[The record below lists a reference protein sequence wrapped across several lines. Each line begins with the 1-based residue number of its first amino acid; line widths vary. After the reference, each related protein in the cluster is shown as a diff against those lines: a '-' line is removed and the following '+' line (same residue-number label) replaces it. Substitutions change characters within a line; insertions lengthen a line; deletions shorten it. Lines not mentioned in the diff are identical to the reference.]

1 VLAAASDRSAE
12 GIDAR
17 RLGLLIIV
25 VALAYAGVS
34 ALSTGRGAIHEDMA
48 EAYVWGSHFEWGYYK
63 HPPLWAWIAGGWF
76 QVMPRT
82 ALAFALLCAVNVA
95 IGLWGAWMLIGR
107 FAQGWTRVAAFLLLL
122 LTPFYA
128 LNAFVFN
135 ANAIFVS
142 LWPWTAWAFV
152 RAMDERGPSSAL
164 VFGVMAGLDM
174 MAKYYAVLLLA
185 ACVLAALAHPKAKA
199 YFASPWPY
207 LAVAVAGLVFAPH
220 VVWLFRTGFLPF
232 HYFGGESG
240 HGVGFSI
247 GTAAKLF
254 GGDIALMGLAIAL
267 VLIAARSSAPGL
279 PARLGERAHDP
290 RFRLLAILGLAPFLL
305 TLVAGLVFRL
315 KLSTNWTIGIFPLVP
330 LILIE
335 LADPPDRRR
344 LAIAAGAVGVSL
356 AAAGLAVA
364 PFARA
369 FSTEA
374 KDFEPRREVVAA
386 AVQLWRARTNAPL
399 LVVGGDETYGDA
411 AGFYAPGRPSV
422 FIKLDPRTSPWVDVG
437 ALSKTGLLVICPAR
451 DVGCLARAWRYSS
464 PATTW
469 TRLLL
474 PSPRRRAS
482 TTASAYPFIVAITP
496 PATSSPAAPT
506 RR

>member
-1 VLAAASDRSAE
+1 MLAAASDPTAQV
-12 GIDAR
+12 IDAR
-17 RLGLLIIV
+17 LLGVLIV
-25 VALAYAGVS
+25 VLALAYAGIS
-34 ALSTGRGAIHEDMA
+34 ALSTGGGAIHEDMA

-76 QVMPRT
+76 QLAPRT

-107 FAQGWTRVAAFLLLL
+107 FAQGWTRVAALLLL
-122 LTPFYA
+122 LVTPFYG
-128 LNAFVFN
+128 LNGFVFN
-135 ANAIFVS
+135 ANSIFLS
-142 LWPWTAWAFV
+142 LWPWTAWAFM
-152 RAMDERGPSSAL
+152 RAMDERGAASAL
-164 VFGVMAGLDM
+164 VFGVLAGLDM

-185 ACVLAALAHPKAKA
+185 GCVLAALAHPRAKA

-207 LAVAVAGLVFAPH
+207 LSVLVAGLVFAPH
-220 VVWLFRTGFLPF
+220 LVWLFQTGFLPL

-267 VLIAARSSAPGL
+267 VLIAARSSLAGL
-279 PARLGERAHDP
+279 PARLRERAGDP
-290 RFRLLAILGLAPFLL
+290 RFRVLAILGLAPFML
-305 TLVAGLVFRL
+305 TLIAGLVFRL
-315 KLSTNWTIGIFPLVP
+315 KLSTNWTIGVFPLVP

-344 LAIAAGAVGVSL
+344 LAITAGALGVLLAAG
-356 AAAGLAVA
+356 GLLLA

-369 FSTEA
+369 FSSEA
-374 KDFEPRREVVAA
+374 KDKEPRREVVAA
-386 AVQLWRARTNAPL
+386 AVQLWRARTSAPL

-411 AGFYAPGRPSV
+411 AGFYAPGKPSV
-422 FIKLDPRTSPWVDVG
+422 FIKVDPRISPWIDVA
-437 ALSKTGLLVICPAR
+437 ALPQTGLVVICPAK
-451 DVGCLARAWRYSS
+451 DVGCLAGAWRYSG

-469 TRLLL
+469 ARLVL
-474 PSPRRRAS
+474 PGDEPRAS
-482 TTASAYPFIVAITP
+482 AAAAAYPFIVAVTP
-496 PATSSPAAPT
+496 PIRPGAPT
-506 RR
+506 QR

>member
-1 VLAAASDRSAE
+1 MLAAAGDPSAE

-17 RLGLLIIV
+17 LVGLLIVV

-34 ALSTGRGAIHEDMA
+34 ALSTGRAAIHEDMA
-48 EAYVWGSHFEWGYYK
+48 EAYVWGSHLEWGYYK
-63 HPPLWAWIAGGWF
+63 HPPLWAWMAGGWF

-82 ALAFALLCAVNVA
+82 ALAFALLCAVNVTV
-95 IGLWGAWMLIGR
+95 GLWGAWMLIGR
-107 FAQGWTRVAAFLLLL
+107 FAQGWTRSAAFLLLL

-135 ANAIFVS
+135 ANAIFIS

-152 RAMDERGPSSAL
+152 RAMDERGLSSAL
-164 VFGVMAGLDM
+164 VFGAMAGLDM

-207 LAVAVAGLVFAPH
+207 LSVAVAGLIFAPH
-220 VVWLFRTGFLPF
+220 VVWLFQTGFLPF

-247 GTAAKLF
+247 GTAAKLL
-254 GGDIALMGLAIAL
+254 GGDIALTGLVIAL
-267 VLIAARSSAPGL
+267 VLMAARTSAPGL
-279 PARLGERAHDP
+279 PARLRERARDP
-290 RFRLLAILGLAPFLL
+290 RFRLLAILALAPFLL
-305 TLVAGLVFRL
+305 TLVAGLLFRL

-330 LILIE
+330 LLLIE

-344 LAIAAGAVGVSL
+344 LAIIAGALGVLL
-356 AAAGLAVA
+356 AAAGLVVA
-364 PFARA
+364 PFARR

-386 AVQLWRARTNAPL
+386 AAQLWRARTSAPL
-399 LVVGGDETYGDA
+399 LVVGGNETYGDA
-411 AGFYAPGRPSV
+411 AGFYAPGKPSV
-422 FIKLDPRTSPWVDVG
+422 FIKLDPRTSPWIDVA
-437 ALSKTGLLVICPAR
+437 ALPQTGLVVICPAK
-451 DVGCLARAWRYSS
+451 DVACLAGAWRYSS
-464 PATTW
+464 PATSW
-469 TRLLL
+469 THLVL
-474 PSPRRRAS
+474 PGRRP
-482 TTASAYPFIVAITP
+482 TASATAAAYPFIVAVTP
-496 PATSSPAAPT
+496 PVTGSPPAPT
-506 RR
+506 QR

>member
-1 VLAAASDRSAE
+1 MLAAPHDPSVE

-17 RLGLLIIV
+17 LLGVLIVV
-25 VALAYAGVS
+25 VALAYAGIS
-34 ALSTGRGAIHEDMA
+34 ALSTGGGAIHEDMA

-76 QVMPRT
+76 QFMPRS
-82 ALAFALLCAVNVA
+82 ALAFALLCAANVA

-107 FAQGWTRVAAFLLLL
+107 FAEGWTRVAAFVLLL

-135 ANAIFVS
+135 ANAIFIS

-152 RAMDERGPSSAL
+152 RAMDERGLSSAL
-164 VFGVMAGLDM
+164 VFGGMAGLDL
-174 MAKYYAVLLLA
+174 MAKYYAVILLA

-199 YFASPWPY
+199 YFASPWAY

-220 VVWLFRTGFLPF
+220 VVWLFQTGFLPF
-232 HYFGGESG
+232 HYFSGESG

-247 GTAAKLF
+247 GTAAKLL

-267 VLIAARSSAPGL
+267 VLIAARSSLRGL
-279 PARLGERAHDP
+279 PARMSERSGDA

-315 KLSTNWTIGIFPLVP
+315 KLSTNWTIGIFPLAP

-344 LAIAAGAVGVSL
+344 LAILAGGSGVLL
-356 AAAGLAVA
+356 AAAGLLVA

-374 KDFEPRREVVAA
+374 KDREPRREVVAA
-386 AVQLWRARTNAPL
+386 AVQLWRARTDAPL

-411 AGFYAPGRPSV
+411 AGFYAPGKPSV
-422 FIKLDPRTSPWVDVG
+422 FIKLDPRTSPWIDAA
-437 ALSKTGLLVICPAR
+437 ALPQTGLVVICPAK
-451 DVGCLARAWRYSS
+451 DVACLSAAWRYSS
-464 PATTW
+464 PATAW

-474 PSPRRRAS
+474 PGHQP
-482 TTASAYPFIVAITP
+482 TASSPAAAYPFIVAVTP
-496 PATSSPAAPT
+496 PVGGSPRTATQ
-506 RR
+506 R